1 LTCQQPHPLV
11 LQLRFTRSKFLGCLQ
26 DVSGSEALRRFE
38 SMNCI
43 SWVVGHLANQEQRYW
58 VQAAQGQIV
67 VPGLN
72 DLVGYGKPASTPP
85 LDQMWTAWRSIT
97 QAADQYLE
105 TVTTETL
112 HTYFEQEGKPLP
124 ENIGTMLLR
133 NIYHYWFHIGEA
145 RTIRQLLGH
154 SDLPEFVGDMSTGVY
169 RSEN

>member
-1 LTCQQPHPLV
+1 VVSQQPHPLV
-11 LQLRFTRSKFLGCLQ
+11 LQLRFTRTKFLCCLQ
-26 DVSGSEALRRFE
+26 DVSESEALRRFG

-58 VQAAQGQIV
+58 VQAAQGRIV

-105 TVTTETL
+105 TVATEIL
-112 HTYFEQEGKPLP
+112 LTYFEQQGEPLP

-145 RTIRQLLGH
+145 RTLRQLLGH
-154 SDLPEFVGDMSTGVY
+154 SNLPEFVGDMSTGVY
-169 RSEN
+169 HSEN